1 MENKK
6 KENERNLL
14 SKVKEKSTSTISK
27 ATSISKKAITTVGD
41 TTSEKVKNIKNSFGE
56 KNQQKTDA
64 RTQDVK
70 FAMQELSDTIAE
82 KILALLGNSLTE
94 LNVKH
99 VTHIKN
105 SFPIPREQ
113 CILWADAKFGLKPS
127 GIVITNAGVF
137 IKTDVTVFK
146 KKTDNDNERKS
157 ELFYYRWDNFELDFF
172 TENNDENNL
181 LPTENK
187 GYLDF
192 VNACKKLTA
201 SSNVDNSLYYSD
213 VSTVDS
219 KEDYQVSKVAP
230 TAFAGVVSS
239 EKAVFTEQKARRD
252 NYHAGHGEMAE
263 EALTY
268 LDKLFGNDATVVGRD
283 NTKDGAD
290 RLVNGVFI
298 QTKYYKSAIGSI
310 DACFASNNGN
320 YRYINNDG
328 TPMQLEVPKDQY
340 EKALSRFKYK
350 IETGKVPGVTDPN
363 EAEKIVRKGR
373 LTYQQAVNLTKPG
386 TIESLAYD
394 AATGAVTCSCV
405 FGISFVTTMFIT
417 WKSTKD
423 INEAII
429 AGATAGIQVFG
440 IAFIQHMLASQIS
453 RTSLAGTLIRPSQFI
468 VERIGYKT
476 SATLVNGIRALS
488 GKAPIY
494 GVAASKHLAKI
505 LRSNMLTSV
514 IAFAIFSVPETYKLF
529 SRKTSNAQYI
539 KNMSSLAISI
549 ATGAGGAAAAGL
561 AASKVAA
568 VIGTAV
574 SPVVGTA
581 VGFIG
586 GFCAGVGGAAAANA
600 VGNIIRE
607 NDSEINGRLF
617 NAVTSCE
624 INEYLLDEK
633 EIEKFIKVMDAVSKK
648 ELRKL
653 LENIQ
658 ASDKQEA
665 VIREFLKD
673 KLDKIVSNREH
684 FNLPSDEELDTA
696 FSQLE
701 SSLSCE

>member
-1 MENKK
+1 
-6 KENERNLL
+6 
-14 SKVKEKSTSTISK
+14 
-27 ATSISKKAITTVGD
+27 
-41 TTSEKVKNIKNSFGE
+41 
-56 KNQQKTDA
+56 
-64 RTQDVK
+64 
-70 FAMQELSDTIAE
+70 
-82 KILALLGNSLTE
+82 
-94 LNVKH
+94 
-99 VTHIKN
+99 
-105 SFPIPREQ
+105 
-113 CILWADAKFGLKPS
+113 
-127 GIVITNAGVF
+127 
-137 IKTDVTVFK
+137 
-146 KKTDNDNERKS
+146 
-157 ELFYYRWDNFELDFF
+157 
-172 TENNDENNL
+172 
-181 LPTENK
+181 
-187 GYLDF
+187 
-192 VNACKKLTA
+192 
-201 SSNVDNSLYYSD
+201 
-213 VSTVDS
+213 
-219 KEDYQVSKVAP
+219 
-230 TAFAGVVSS
+230 
-239 EKAVFTEQKARRD
+239 
-252 NYHAGHGEMAE
+252 
-263 EALTY
+263 
-268 LDKLFGNDATVVGRD
+268 
-283 NTKDGAD
+283 
-290 RLVNGVFI
+290 
-298 QTKYYKSAIGSI
+298 
-310 DACFASNNGN
+310 
-320 YRYINNDG
+320 
-328 TPMQLEVPKDQY
+328 
-340 EKALSRFKYK
+340 
-350 IETGKVPGVTDPN
+350 
-363 EAEKIVRKGR
+363 
-373 LTYQQAVNLTKPG
+373 
-386 TIESLAYD
+386 
-394 AATGAVTCSCV
+394 
-405 FGISFVTTMFIT
+405 MFIT

-673 KLDKIVSNREH
+673 KLDKIVSDREH